1 MGVLGLLR
9 VLVSVDTVVVV
20 VNGRPLTDG
29 NATIFLPMVVVV
41 VVVVVAV

>member
-9 VLVSVDTVVVV
+9 VLVSVDIVVA

-29 NATIFLPMVVVV
+29 NATVFLPMVVVV
-41 VVVVVAV
+41 VIVVVV